1 MKKESMQKII
11 IKKAAKWKN
20 REARQA
26 LARHL
31 IWARK
36 QKPLEF

>member
-1 MKKESMQKII
+1 MKRGNVQKII

-31 IWARK
+31 NWTRK